1 MTRDGQ
7 PRRLIIGISGAS
19 GVIMAARLLRA
30 LRGRPEIETQ
40 LVATDGAWEN
50 FRAETA
56 LTRAEVEALADVCY
70 DSHDLAAPIASGT
83 YETLGML
90 VLPCSMK
97 TLAGLVTGYS
107 DNLLLRAGDVC
118 LKEGRP
124 LVLVP
129 RETPLSRLHLRNL
142 KEAADLGMTIVPP
155 MLSFYSGATTVE
167 QQVDQ
172 ILGKALRFF
181 GIDYAPFVTWQG
193 SGRQDMMH

>member
-7 PRRLIIGISGAS
+7 PRRLIVGISGAS

-83 YETLGML
+83 
-90 VLPCSMK
+90 
-97 TLAGLVTGYS
+97 
-107 DNLLLRAGDVC
+107 
-118 LKEGRP
+118 
-124 LVLVP
+124 
-129 RETPLSRLHLRNL
+129 
-142 KEAADLGMTIVPP
+142 
-155 MLSFYSGATTVE
+155 
-167 QQVDQ
+167 
-172 ILGKALRFF
+172 
-181 GIDYAPFVTWQG
+181 
-193 SGRQDMMH
+193 

>member
-1 MTRDGQ
+1 
-7 PRRLIIGISGAS
+7 
-19 GVIMAARLLRA
+19 
-30 LRGRPEIETQ
+30 
-40 LVATDGAWEN
+40 
-50 FRAETA
+50 
-56 LTRAEVEALADVCY
+56 
-70 DSHDLAAPIASGT
+70 
-83 YETLGML
+83 
-90 VLPCSMK
+90 MK

-107 DNLLLRAGDVC
+107 DNLLLRASDVC

-181 GIDYAPFVTWQG
+181 GIDYAPFVIWQG
-193 SGRQDMMH
+193 GRRQDMMH